1 MLLITNGVF
10 MKRTEKEFVSN
21 IPPEHRLRWSPMLDF
36 PECFDRNMTLIGPLS
51 HTIHA
56 EKERAIERGFP
67 ILDHFDSRGL
77 LLKRSISSYGRLF
90 EKYKNPVIIDKV
102 KPYLMHIDTTID
114 PVTKKDVLLSSAWR
128 FTMMKVTNDV
138 DGKKK
143 DSYVDMTIVISSD
156 NLVITAV
163 LTDKND
169 FSWHSK
175 RIYSTLKDRDDV
187 IRSMIV
193 KDTLSQL
200 KKGSM
205 SLADFSKGLK
215 DHNKSI
221 RKNKE
226 SSCYEP

>member
-1 MLLITNGVF
+1 MGVF
-10 MKRTEKEFVSN
+10 MKISNREFALN

-36 PECFDRNMTLIGPLS
+36 PDCFDRNMVLTGPLS

-56 EKERAIERGFP
+56 EKERAVERGFP

-77 LLKRSISSYGRLF
+77 LLKRSISSYGKLF
-90 EKYKNPVIIDKV
+90 EKYKNPIILDKV

-138 DGKKK
+138 NGQKK
-143 DSYVDMTIVISSD
+143 DSYIDMTIVISSD
-156 NLVITAV
+156 NFVITAV

-175 RIYSTLKDRDDV
+175 RIYSTLKDRDDL
-187 IRSMIV
+187 IRSMII
-193 KDTLSQL
+193 KNTLSQL
-200 KKGSM
+200 KQGSM

-215 DHNKSI
+215 EHNNNN
-221 RKNKE
+221 RKNKKD
-226 SSCYEP
+226 SCYEP